1 MSLCWNNDTKHT
13 NTRKDQVMERLMG
26 KLSRETHN
34 RERKNKTKL
43 SQSVGKVK
51 GCKRSAAGGLPAK
64 MVTLLERSIN

>member
-51 GCKRSAAGGLPAK
+51 ASVFWDAK
-64 MVTLLERSIN
+64 EVLLVDYPQKW

>member
-1 MSLCWNNDTKHT
+1 
-13 NTRKDQVMERLMG
+13 MERLAG

-51 GCKRSAAGGLPAK
+51 RCKRSAAGGLPAK

>member
-1 MSLCWNNDTKHT
+1 
-13 NTRKDQVMERLMG
+13 MERLVG

-51 GCKRSAAGGLPAK
+51 ASVFWDAK
-64 MVTLLERSIN
+64 EVLLVDYPQKW